1 MRPDLPSELPAT
13 IERNARYARH
23 GHGVTKQV
31 RGQRTFAAQRKELSE
46 PQFDQPILL
55 ARACRCSARE
65 YAHLHT
71 EGGGLIPRMK

>member
-1 MRPDLPSELPAT
+1 MSEIT
-13 IERNARYARH
+13 RNARYARH

-31 RGQRTFAAQRKELSE
+31 RGQQAQFAAQRKELGE

-71 EGGGLIPRMK
+71 QGGGLIPRMR